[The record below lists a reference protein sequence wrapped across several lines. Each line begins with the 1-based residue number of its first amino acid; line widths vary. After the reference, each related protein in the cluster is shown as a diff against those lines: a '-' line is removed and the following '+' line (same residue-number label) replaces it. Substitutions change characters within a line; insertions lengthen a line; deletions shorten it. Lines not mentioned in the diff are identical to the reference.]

1 MLVDGDD
8 QGDDDERTIIGIDQA
23 TFGIAL
29 GCFGVLLLGAF
40 GTWWWLK
47 SKSSHQVSSG
57 ESSYG
62 NSNDDDGA
70 AEMTKVPSS
79 TISEKKFAPGEG
91 SKF

>member
-1 MLVDGDD
+1 MLVDD
-8 QGDDDERTIIGIDQA
+8 QDDDDEKTIIGVDQA

-40 GTWWWLK
+40 GIWWWLK
-47 SKSSHQVSSG
+47 SKTSHQVSSG
-57 ESSYG
+57 KSSDG
-62 NSNDDDGA
+62 NNSDDGA